1 MPAFDMKKLQE
12 ELQYYEGGVLKIYPD
27 PLHGSSHPTC
37 GVGHL
42 LVPGDKHHGLP
53 MGTVIT
59 EEDMMDYLN
68 RDSATALAES
78 RRLYADFDNL
88 PSDVQL
94 IIADMMFNLGYN
106 K

>member
-1 MPAFDMKKLQE
+1 MWRLQE
-12 ELQYYEGGVLKIYPD
+12 ELKYYEGVVLKIYPD
-27 PLHGSSHPTC
+27 PLNGSSHPTC

-53 MGTVIT
+53 MGTIIT
-59 EEDMMDYLN
+59 EEDMLDYLN

-78 RRLYADFDNL
+78 RRLDGDFDNL
-88 PSDVQL
+88 PSEVQL
-94 IIADMMFNLGYN
+94 IIADMMFNLGYC

>member
-1 MPAFDMKKLQE
+1 
-12 ELQYYEGGVLKIYPD
+12 
-27 PLHGSSHPTC
+27 
-37 GVGHL
+37 
-42 LVPGDKHHGLP
+42 